1 LNLWQS
7 TKKGGS
13 KRCRKLL
20 LNKNIVSK
28 TMTTEIT
35 SRTPWSVDRF
45 NGRGRNTD
53 EHVVRLCRSGDAN
66 NADERKRCGLLL
78 EDDKNRATML
88 IRKSLHSL
96 WREVGS
102 AMVLWAKGELL
113 NVKDLRI
120 VLKGLPEIERLHALY
135 YIFYY
140 YPHVVFPQMNGCTH
154 AEFVERDFLFAEGI
168 EYDSSLASL
177 AAGRKTCFQHL
188 YTTIHNGDRSNLVKQ
203 VSKGGKM
210 TLTIKNKERHA
221 VENRA
226 RRASVTRFYGKSV
239 QSSAEDGGGL
249 ALTEV

>member
-1 LNLWQS
+1 
-7 TKKGGS
+7 
-13 KRCRKLL
+13 
-20 LNKNIVSK
+20 
-28 TMTTEIT
+28 MTTEIT

-168 EYDSSLASL
+168 EY
-177 AAGRKTCFQHL
+177 